1 MACARSPS
9 IAACLAAMY
18 LHGNPL
24 LEVQTCAQ
32 ETDNDKEKKDY
43 TSWRQF
49 NEKPSV
55 ASSCPVSCAHALM

>member
-32 ETDNDKEKKDY
+32 ETDMTKRRK
-43 TSWRQF
+43 TT
-49 NEKPSV
+49 PLG
-55 ASSCPVSCAHALM
+55 VSLMRSQVLHRAAQCLVRMY